1 MSVSM
6 SQTVRKM
13 IEQGYTNKD
22 ILDTLDVKPQTVYN
36 IRYAVNKSRGLG
48 SIGSEAATPEPA
60 PVVAAVEPAGTGII
74 CRWKHPTTKS
84 HLLGVLQG
92 FALVVDGLLTIL
104 TLGMCT
110 SFFGLRVAIYRT
122 RQLEKNYG

>member
-1 MSVSM
+1 MSSLT
-6 SQTVRKM
+6 QTVRKM

-22 ILDTLDVKPQTVYN
+22 ILETLDVKPQTVYN

-48 SIGSEAATPEPA
+48 SIGSEAAPEAA
-60 PVVAAVEPAGTGII
+60 PVVAAVEPVGTGII
-74 CRWKHPTTKS
+74 ARWKHPTTKS

-92 FALVVDGLLTIL
+92 FALVVDGLLTVL
-104 TLGMCT
+104 TLGSCT

-122 RQLEKNYG
+122 KQLEKNYG